1 MSVDKLL
8 NSLWILMILSMQDLR
23 SLILALNPAI

>member
-23 SLILALNPAI
+23 SLILALNPSI